1 MATEKGPLLF
11 LKWAIIWQNFYL
23 SSSLLGSR
31 KKFKWGFGFF
41 ANGHSR
47 GDFTLVNPTFFI
59 RTNEN

>member
-11 LKWAIIWQNFYL
+11 LKWAIIWQKLL
-23 SSSLLGSR
+23 SELVVRCWG